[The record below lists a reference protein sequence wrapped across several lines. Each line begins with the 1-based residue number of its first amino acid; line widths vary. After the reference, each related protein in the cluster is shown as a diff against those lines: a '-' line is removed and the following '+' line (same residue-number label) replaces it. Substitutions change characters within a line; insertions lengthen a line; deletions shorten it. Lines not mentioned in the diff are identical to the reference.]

1 MDNKKFQSMI
11 MLIVPDVVKLIVEK
25 YKLDEVEASEMFYR
39 SMVYEKLEQEETKLW
54 HLSPLTLYNMFDD
67 EKKTGEVIYPEEA

>member
-1 MDNKKFQSMI
+1 MDNKKFQSML
-11 MLIVPDVVKLIVEK
+11 MLIVPDVVKLIVEN
-25 YKLDEVEASEMFYR
+25 YKLDEVEASEIFYR